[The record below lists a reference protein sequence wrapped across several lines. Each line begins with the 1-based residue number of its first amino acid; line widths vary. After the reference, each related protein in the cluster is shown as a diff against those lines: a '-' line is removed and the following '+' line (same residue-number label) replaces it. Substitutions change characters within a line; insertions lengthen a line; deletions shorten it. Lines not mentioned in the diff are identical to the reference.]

1 MAPIVQVDHVYKK
14 YSRNA
19 NAHLSYGLGDLYN
32 HLLGRTPS
40 LELRKDEFFAVNDV
54 SFSLQQG
61 DSLALIGRNGSGKST
76 LLKMMNGL
84 VKLDAGQIV
93 MDGRVQ
99 ALINLSAGFKGA
111 LSGLDNIYN
120 SAALYGFNRKQT
132 RAIADEIID
141 FSELDEFINSP
152 VETYSSGMTARLGFA
167 VAVHLRPR
175 ILLIDE
181 ILAVGDAA
189 FQNKCFQKM
198 EVLRAEGVTL
208 VLVSH
213 SHAKVI
219 QVCERALWL
228 HQGRAKVLGPVR
240 ETVQA
245 YLDFLTQEEQ
255 KLLTKAQQAPKK
267 TEKAQNAPVEPV
279 ELTCPLSKEAYDAA
293 QAGLFGP
300 IYDEKDQIEDVG
312 VRLFS
317 DGHETDVISFHST
330 LKIRISF
337 TLKTNVRHLH
347 TTVNLYRRDGT
358 LVSALATMKNQLLE
372 HIHTGKVCCELV
384 VPDFDYTPGVYV
396 IMLPICD
403 GKSYLFRNVVKEFM
417 VDGGGGLFWGITE
430 PKHEISCL
438 EPDSG
443 EEPA

>member
-32 HLLGRTPS
+32 HLLGRAPS

-54 SFSLQQG
+54 SFNLEQG

-84 VKLDAGQIV
+84 VKLDSGRIV

-141 FSELDEFINSP
+141 FSELEEFINSP

-175 ILLIDE
+175 ILLVDE

-228 HQGRAKVLGPVR
+228 HQGRPKVLGPVR

-245 YLDFLTQEEQ
+245 YLDFLAQEEQ
-255 KLLTKAQQAPKK
+255 KLLTKGQQAPKK
-267 TEKAQNAPVEPV
+267 AETIQSTPEGSVEIA
-279 ELTCPLSKEAYDAA
+279 CPLSKESYDAA

-300 IYDEKDQIEDVG
+300 IYDEKDQIEAVRA
-312 VRLFS
+312 RLFS
-317 DGHETDVISFHST
+317 DGRETDVITFHSALT
-330 LKIRISF
+330 IQVSF
-337 TLKTNVRHLH
+337 SLKTTVRHLH
-347 TTVNLYRRDGT
+347 MTVNLYRRDGIH
-358 LVSALATMKNQLLE
+358 VSALATMKNQLLE
-372 HIHTGKVCCELV
+372 HIHSGSVCCEITI
-384 VPDFDYTPGVYV
+384 PDFDYTPGVYV
-396 IMLPICD
+396 IMLPVCD
-403 GKSYLFRNVVKEFM
+403 GKSYLFRNVVKEFI

-438 EPDSG
+438 EPASG
-443 EEPA
+443 EAQS

>member
-32 HLLGRTPS
+32 HLLGRAPS

-54 SFSLQQG
+54 SFSLEQG

-84 VKLDAGQIV
+84 VKLDAGKIV

-132 RAIADEIID
+132 RAIADEIVD
-141 FSELDEFINSP
+141 FSELEEFINSP
-152 VETYSSGMTARLGFA
+152 VETYGSGMTARLGFA

-228 HQGRAKVLGPVR
+228 HQGHPKALGPVR

-245 YLDFLTQEEQ
+245 YLDFLAQEEQ
-255 KLLTKAQQAPKK
+255 RLLTKGQQAPKK
-267 TEKAQNAPVEPV
+267 VEKTQSAPAAPVEI
-279 ELTCPLSKEAYDAA
+279 TCPLSKEAYDAA

-300 IYDEKDQIEDVG
+300 IYNEQDQIEDVG

-317 DGHETDVISFHST
+317 DGRETDVIAFHST
-330 LKIRISF
+330 LKIQIFFS
-337 TLKTNVRHLH
+337 LKSNVRHLH
-347 TTVNLYRRDGT
+347 TTVNLYRRDGI
-358 LVSALATMKNQLLE
+358 LISALATMKNQLLE
-372 HIHTGKVCCELV
+372 HIHTGKVCCELTI
-384 VPDFDYTPGVYV
+384 PDFDYTPGVYV

-438 EPDSG
+438 EPDFG
-443 EEPA
+443 ETQP

>member
-1 MAPIVQVDHVYKK
+1 MAPIVQVEHVYKK

-19 NAHLSYGLGDLYN
+19 NAHLSYGMRDLYN
-32 HLLGRTPS
+32 HLLGRKPS

-54 SFSLQQG
+54 SFSLERG
-61 DSLALIGRNGSGKST
+61 DTLALIGRNGSGKST
-76 LLKMMNGL
+76 MLKMMNGL
-84 VKLDAGQIV
+84 IKLDAGRIV

-99 ALINLSAGFKGA
+99 ALINLGAGFNGA
-111 LSGLDNIYN
+111 LSGMDNIFN

-132 RAIADEIID
+132 KAIADEIVD
-141 FSELDEFINSP
+141 FAELDEFINSP
-152 VETYSSGMTARLGFA
+152 VETYSSGMKARLGFA
-167 VAVHLRPR
+167 VAVHLKPD

-189 FQNKCFQKM
+189 FQNKCYQKM
-198 EVLRAEGVTL
+198 ELLRAEGVTL

-219 QVCERALWL
+219 QVCEKALWL
-228 HQGRAKVLGPVR
+228 HQGRPKALGPVR
-240 ETVQA
+240 DTVQA

-255 KLLTKAQQAPKK
+255 NLLTKAQQAPKRAEKERVSPK
-267 TEKAQNAPVEPV
+267 TNIEAA
-279 ELTCPLSKEAYDAA
+279 CPLSKEAYDAA

-300 IYDEKDQIEDVG
+300 IYDEKDQIDDVR

-337 TLKTNVRHLH
+337 SLKANARHLH
-347 TTVNLYRRDGT
+347 TTLNLYRRDGT

-372 HIHTGKVCCELV
+372 HIHTGKVCCELI

-396 IMLPICD
+396 VMLPICD

-430 PKHEISCL
+430 PKHEIFCL

-443 EEPA
+443 EVQS

>member
-1 MAPIVQVDHVYKK
+1 MAPIVQVEHVYKK

-32 HLLGRTPS
+32 HLLGRKPS

-54 SFSLQQG
+54 SFSLEQG
-61 DSLALIGRNGSGKST
+61 DTLALVGRNGSGKST

-84 VKLDAGQIV
+84 IKLDAGRIV
-93 MDGRVQ
+93 MDGRIQ

-132 RAIADEIID
+132 HAIADEVID
-141 FSELDEFINSP
+141 FSELEEFINSP

-167 VAVHLRPR
+167 VAVHLKPQ

-198 EVLRAEGVTL
+198 EVLKAEGVTL

-213 SHAKVI
+213 SHAKII
-219 QVCERALWL
+219 QVCEKALWI
-228 HQGRAKVLGPVR
+228 HQGQTKAFGPAR
-240 ETVQA
+240 NTVQD
-245 YLDFLTQEEQ
+245 YLDFLAQEEQ
-255 KLLTKAQQAPKK
+255 NLLIKSQQVTKKSEKK
-267 TEKAQNAPVEPV
+267 ETVGKPVEMV
-279 ELTCPLSKEAYDAA
+279 CSLSKESFDAA

-300 IYDEKDQIEDVG
+300 IYNEKEQIKNVF

-317 DGHETDVISFHST
+317 DGKETDVIAFHST
-330 LKIRISF
+330 ITIRVFFS
-337 TLKTNVRHLH
+337 LKTTVRQLH
-347 TTVNLYRRDGT
+347 ATLNIYRRDGI

-372 HIHTGKVCCELV
+372 NISSGDVCCEV
-384 VPDFDYTPGVYV
+384 TIPDFDYVPGVYV

-403 GKSYLFRNVVKEFM
+403 GKRYLFRNLVKEFV
-417 VDGGGGLFWGITE
+417 VDGSGGLFWGITE
-430 PKHEISCL
+430 PKHEMACL
-438 EPDSG
+438 ESFL
-443 EEPA
+443 